1 MSLKKEKKTFSHV
14 KKKIIKK
21 ENKIVGW
28 EKVQTKNEE
37 LQKKREMESRKKVEA
52 KIQTFEEK
60 QIAVLEEIED
70 EKAIIEEENLSL
82 GMINFN
88 LHIVI

>member
-1 MSLKKEKKTFSHV
+1 M
-14 KKKIIKK
+14 
-21 ENKIVGW
+21 
-28 EKVQTKNEE
+28 E
-37 LQKKREMESRKKVEA
+37 LRKQVEA
-52 KIQTFEEK
+52 KNQSLEEK

>member
-1 MSLKKEKKTFSHV
+1 
-14 KKKIIKK
+14 
-21 ENKIVGW
+21 
-28 EKVQTKNEE
+28 
-37 LQKKREMESRKKVEA
+37 MESRKKVEA

-82 GMINFN
+82 RMINFN
-88 LHIVI
+88 LHFVI